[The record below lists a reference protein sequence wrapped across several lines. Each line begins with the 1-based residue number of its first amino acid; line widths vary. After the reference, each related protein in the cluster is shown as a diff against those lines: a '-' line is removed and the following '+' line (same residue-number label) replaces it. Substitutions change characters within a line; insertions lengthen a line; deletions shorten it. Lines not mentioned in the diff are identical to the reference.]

1 MQIITEVIQLE
12 ELRPMTA
19 KFYGE
24 MVKAVVDVDRQILA
38 VDADMH
44 ADLERLLLEDGSEQ
58 RSLWGIN
65 LYPAMTGDA
74 FIEFDSMI
82 NLRPVHGNRS
92 RSVDDPETRRRIIDL
107 VNRRVHR

>member
-24 MVKAVVDVDRQILA
+24 MVKAVVDIDREIIA

-44 ADLERLLLEDGSEQ
+44 ADLERLLLEVGSEQ
-58 RSLWGIN
+58 RFLWGIN
-65 LYPAMTGDA
+65 LYPQLTGDA
-74 FIEFDSMI
+74 FVEFDSMI

-92 RSVDDPETRRRIIDL
+92 RSVEDPETRRRIIEV
-107 VNRRVHR
+107 VNRRVSR